1 MRKVDFMT
9 GSKLDADNA
18 IAAIARTARTDVAD
32 LEVTA
37 TPEGP
42 NRLTA
47 KVLVK
52 NKVGHRFPS
61 GVGFRRAFVE
71 LAVVPPAGG
80 GEPGQGVRGGRRADR
95 LRAPRGPPRP
105 PPP

>member
-71 LAVVPPAGG
+71 LAGVPPGGG
-80 GEPGQGVRGGRRADR
+80 GEAGAGGWGVRPDKRPRRAR
-95 LRAPRGPPRP
+95 RPPRP
-105 PPP
+105 PPA